1 MLLHRSAMDERII
14 EFVRDNP
21 CIYDKKHG
29 GYKNQLHKDRL
40 WLQFSKE
47 ANIPVDVLK
56 KKWKCIRDR
65 FYRVHKK
72 KSTEAASGS
81 GQLSPDTKLY
91 KNYDSLLFLLDV
103 DSSNTSTIGNF
114 LTEEEIP
121 FDDEASSSFMNISGF
136 NSSSPAT
143 AVPRKSKSNAVECE
157 LLTAMKSV
165 RASVERKSAFRIFL
179 DSIALTVEEAQLDV
193 SQISQLQMGILQLVQ
208 SEINI

>member
-1 MLLHRSAMDERII
+1 M
-14 EFVRDNP
+14 
-21 CIYDKKHG
+21 G
-29 GYKNQLHKDRL
+29 
-40 WLQFSKE
+40 
-47 ANIPVDVLK
+47 NIFAQSGS
-56 KKWKCIRDR
+56 DR

-121 FDDEASSSFMNISGF
+121 FDDEASSSFMNLSGI
-136 NSSSPAT
+136 NSSTPAT
-143 AVPRKSKSNAVECE
+143 AVPRKSKSNAVEYE

-165 RASVERKSAFRIFL
+165 RTSDERKSAFSNIFG
-179 DSIALTVEEAQLDV
+179 QHHPYR
-193 SQISQLQMGILQLVQ
+193 
-208 SEINI
+208 

>member
-1 MLLHRSAMDERII
+1 MKTSAMDERII

-29 GYKNQLHKDRL
+29 GFKTNCIKTACGFNFKRKQTS
-40 WLQFSKE
+40 Q
-47 ANIPVDVLK
+47 
-56 KKWKCIRDR
+56 WKCIRDR

-121 FDDEASSSFMNISGF
+121 FDDEASSSFMNLSGIK
-136 NSSSPAT
+136 SSTPAT

-193 SQISQLQMGILQLVQ
+193 SHISQLQMAG
-208 SEINI
+208 SP